1 MKLDDVPTL
10 VEALRGELPAP
21 SPSDLPRVLGDVWGI
36 VSREWFEGG
45 LPAVELVVV
54 RAAPRLLSRYL
65 HGPRRVEL
73 GAQVARV
80 FPWAVARVLHEAC
93 HAAVECAGL
102 DESSYHGHGPEFC
115 TRANTIGEAL
125 GVARVAPKGR
135 DGAALPGEWPA
146 RKPAKATRAAFSGAA
161 LLPVERRELD
171 GLRAECRRL
180 RDELDAARA
189 GGDAGRRLVQVCGVV
204 GGALGVAL
212 RERDAA
218 LALSRSGGGAAA
230 ARAKVAQFE
239 ALRDAVGRV
248 VEGDA
253 AAVAALA
260 PPVPGELIRKR
271 GA

>member
-36 VSREWFEGG
+36 ASRQWFEGA

-102 DESSYHGHGPEFC
+102 DEESYHGHGPEFC
-115 TRANTIGEAL
+115 ARANTIGEAL

-135 DGAALPGEWPA
+135 DGAGLPGEWPA
-146 RKPAKATRAAFSGAA
+146 GKPAKATRAAFTGAA

-171 GLRAECRRL
+171 GLR
-180 RDELDAARA
+180 DELDGARA
-189 GGDAGRRLVQVCGVV
+189 GGDAGRRLVRVCGVV
-204 GGALGVAL
+204 GEVLGAAT
-212 RERDAA
+212 RERDAV
-218 LALSRSGGGAAA
+218 LAVSRSGGGAAA
-230 ARAKVAQFE
+230 ARAKVSQFE
-239 ALRDAVGRV
+239 ALRDAVARV

-253 AAVAALA
+253 AALAALA
-260 PPVPGELIRKR
+260 PPVPGERVGKR